1 MTQHRQDRIDRLHKL
16 AVILYRHNKG
26 ASTQSIATS
35 FHCSK
40 AWVYRQLMRA
50 NHNTEV
56 QHVAALMELG
66 GENQMLFP
74 FMYEPL

>member
-1 MTQHRQDRIDRLHKL
+1 MTQHRQGRLDRLHKL

-26 ASTQSIATS
+26 ITAKSIAADL
-35 FHCSK
+35 HCSQ
-40 AWVYRQLMRA
+40 AYIYRQLMKA
-50 NHNTEV
+50 NHNVDIKYE
-56 QHVAALMELG
+56 AALMELG